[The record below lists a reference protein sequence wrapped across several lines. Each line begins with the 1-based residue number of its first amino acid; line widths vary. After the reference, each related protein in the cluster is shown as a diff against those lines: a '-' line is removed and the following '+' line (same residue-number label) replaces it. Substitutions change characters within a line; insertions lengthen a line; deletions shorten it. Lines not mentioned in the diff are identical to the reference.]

1 MGGGKGSNPLR
12 RFVAAPPE
20 GEPLAK
26 RRSFPVCQGLP
37 SVGEVAR
44 RRRDGEVESSSGSRS
59 GSPSSNL
66 SVGLA
71 PASSPSRG
79 ASGEEAKLSGMP
91 KPPLGRG
98 GGSASALTERLSP
111 AVAHGQA
118 LLRTTSQSGLRPPAP
133 LVGEPL
139 AKRQSFPVC
148 QSLPSVG
155 ATATTAASGGNREEL
170 LGQRPA
176 GCKRQRS
183 RRWEPQPGQW
193 QCEALTERLF
203 LFFAK
208 TPCKPPRDA
217 V

>member
-91 KPPLGRG
+91 KPPLGRSNGDDRRQRRKQG
-98 GGSASALTERLSP
+98 GAVGAAASRMQATAQQTLGAATR
-111 AVAHGQA
+111 AVAMRSIDGEVIPLFCKNPLQ
-118 LLRTTSQSGLRPPAP
+118 TSPRCGIIHL
-133 LVGEPL
+133 
-139 AKRQSFPVC
+139 
-148 QSLPSVG
+148 
-155 ATATTAASGGNREEL
+155 AASPLRIEYL
-170 LGQRPA
+170 PL
-176 GCKRQRS
+176 
-183 RRWEPQPGQW
+183 
-193 QCEALTERLF
+193 
-203 LFFAK
+203 
-208 TPCKPPRDA
+208 
-217 V
+217 